1 MVWGGS
7 GVNGDCVAPGRTR
20 AGGVNGEGGGSGAE
34 GVNGEMGMS
43 GADGNRGGEAG
54 AEGVR
59 GVVGFGFIG
68 DEDRLTGLI
77 IILTMSS
84 LSFWKVSGYINFTHE

>member
-7 GVNGDCVAPGRTR
+7 GANGDCVAPGQTR
-20 AGGVNGEGGGSGAE
+20 AGGVNGEGGGSVAD

-43 GADGNRGGEAG
+43 GADGNNGGEAG

-59 GVVGFGFIG
+59 GVVGFIG
-68 DEDRLTGLI
+68 DEGRLTGLI
-77 IILTMSS
+77 IIFTMSS
-84 LSFWKVSGYINFTHE
+84 RSFGKANGYFNFTHE

>member
-1 MVWGGS
+1 MVRGGS

-43 GADGNRGGEAG
+43 GADGN
-54 AEGVR
+54 
-59 GVVGFGFIG
+59 
-68 DEDRLTGLI
+68 
-77 IILTMSS
+77 
-84 LSFWKVSGYINFTHE
+84 SG